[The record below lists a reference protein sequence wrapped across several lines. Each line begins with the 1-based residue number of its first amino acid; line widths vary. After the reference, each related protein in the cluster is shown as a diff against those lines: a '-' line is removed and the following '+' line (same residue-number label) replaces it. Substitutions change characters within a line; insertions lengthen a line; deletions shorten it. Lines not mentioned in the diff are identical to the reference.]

1 LTKHQKANEVRSRA
15 VSHFIIF
22 FGERSASLDESD
34 SILQAP
40 GRSERA
46 VSILA
51 GSKGKFSL
59 VSRWCRKQDEVD
71 AYDLVKNHRK
81 DTIAE
86 LEASKSPSQ

>member
-1 LTKHQKANEVRSRA
+1 M
-15 VSHFIIF
+15 
-22 FGERSASLDESD
+22 
-34 SILQAP
+34 
-40 GRSERA
+40 
-46 VSILA
+46 SILA